1 MGPSREDTILRSS
14 LQVLGQAGL
23 VRRGRARAMVLR
35 HLCQDIVGLQD
46 LHQGRHHPSQL
57 WMYVVRQWE
66 AVEESEACNMEL
78 RIPDGRDQF
87 QYLDGVFL
95 EGGGGVG

>member
-1 MGPSREDTILRSS
+1 
-14 LQVLGQAGL
+14 
-23 VRRGRARAMVLR
+23 MVLR

-87 QYLDGVFL
+87 QHLDGVFL
-95 EGGGGVG
+95 VGGGSGRGDEEGRVCLYVVIPNTIPTSAFTLPYPYL